1 MPQRLGPILLGPPL
15 VKSWQLVHFLA
26 VSWPAAESAL
36 ASKGDTGSIAAGAA
50 GAAGA
55 AAVSLP
61 ALSPPWRSGFTS
73 SWATKPVTIATK
85 PATRMAPAILFIS
98 SDAMQ
103 KTPSKSP
110 PNAHPGGGG
119 M

>member
-1 MPQRLGPILLGPPL
+1 MPQRLGPILLAPPL

-50 GAAGA
+50 GAA
-55 AAVSLP
+55 AVSLP
-61 ALSPPWRSGFTS
+61 VLSPPWRSGFTS

-98 SDAMQ
+98 SDDMQ
-103 KTPSKSP
+103 KTP
-110 PNAHPGGGG
+110 
-119 M
+119 